1 MQGGH
6 RVDVQFLEQ
15 TTAQKTRRLV
25 QPFGGQ
31 SGVTAQ
37 ATEEHFGMRVVGRD
51 FHRIDGHHA
60 HPRVFEFAGD
70 QARQIALDLIGHPKT
85 TVGQR

>member
-1 MQGGH
+1 VNLQT
-6 RVDVQFLEQ
+6 LEQ
-15 TTAQKTRRLV
+15 SIAQETSGGIKSGCGLFRL
-25 QPFGGQ
+25 
-31 SGVTAQ
+31 ACDD
-37 ATEEHFGMRVVGRD
+37 AEKNFGMRIVGRD

-70 QARQIALDLIGHPKT
+70 QARQITLDLIGHPKT

>member
-1 MQGGH
+1 
-6 RVDVQFLEQ
+6 VDVQFLEQ

-25 QPFGGQ
+25 QALGGQ
-31 SGVTAQ
+31 GSVISQ
-37 ATEEHFGMRVVGRD
+37 ATEEHFGMRIVGRD

-60 HPRVFEFAGD
+60 YPWVFEFAGD

-85 TVGQR
+85 SVGQR